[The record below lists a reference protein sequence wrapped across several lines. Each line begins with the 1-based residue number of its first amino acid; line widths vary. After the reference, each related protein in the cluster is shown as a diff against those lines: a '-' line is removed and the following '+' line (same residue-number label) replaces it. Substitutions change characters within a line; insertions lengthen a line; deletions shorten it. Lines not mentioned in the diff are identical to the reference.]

1 VSNPVR
7 RAVRGRRAGDVGP
20 PRIAG
25 WSARRGYTL
34 LELLLVLALI
44 LLLAVIAYPSLD
56 AMSGDLKLVSAADQ
70 VRAAW
75 TQARTRAVNEGRP
88 YRFALVPGKGNYRL
102 APDSSEFWSGD
113 GAQTAE
119 STESTE
125 KPLVL
130 ERHLAKGVRFNSQ
143 DASTPLEL
151 DAGDDSFLPPG
162 SVELSRYLP
171 IVTFFPDGTS
181 REDVSIVFSL
191 KGARPILLRLRG
203 ITGAVTVRPLDM
215 TGEAKP

>member
-1 VSNPVR
+1 MKNLDR
-7 RAVRGRRAGDVGP
+7 RAVRSRRAGGISP
-20 PRIAG
+20 PRFAG

-102 APDSSEFWSGD
+102 APDAPEFWSGD
-113 GAQTAE
+113 GAQAAD
-119 STESTE
+119 STENTE

-130 ERHLAKGVRFNSQ
+130 ERCVTNGVRFNLQ

-162 SVELSRYLP
+162 SVELNKYLP
-171 IVTFFPDGTS
+171 IVTFSPDGTS
-181 REDVSIVFSL
+181 REDVNIVFSL

-203 ITGAVTVRPLDM
+203 LTGAVTVRPM
-215 TGEAKP
+215 GSEQ